1 MGEDRRAIGV
11 FDSGIGGLTAM
22 RELAALLPHEDIV
35 YFGDTG
41 RVPYGT
47 RSRETIV
54 KYARQDAR
62 FLCSFHLKLLLI
74 ACGTASYAALD
85 TLKEELPIPVY
96 GVVEGASRRAVE
108 LTRTGRVAVLATPA
122 TISGHV
128 FGKCLKNL
136 SPDITVM
143 EKACP
148 LFVPIVENGRFQPED
163 PIVRILTEE
172 YLAPVR
178 EAGVDTII
186 LGCTHY
192 PLLLEAI
199 SRCVPGAALISSGA
213 EAAKMVAASLRNSA
227 LAAPQT
233 HDGTRRYFVSD
244 SVEQF
249 RQNAGMYLCHPLDGD
264 VEWVD
269 IEKYE

>member
-1 MGEDRRAIGV
+1 MGKNRRAIGV

-22 RELAALLPHEDIV
+22 RELSSLLPHENIV

-47 RSRETIV
+47 RSRETII
-54 KYARQDAR
+54 KYARQDAH
-62 FLCSFHLKLLLI
+62 FLCGFDLKLLLI

-85 TLKEELPIPVY
+85 VLQEELPIPVY
-96 GVVEGASRRAVE
+96 GVVESASLRAVE
-108 LTRTGRVAVLATPA
+108 LTRNRRVAVLATPT
-122 TISGHV
+122 TISGHAY
-128 FGKCLKNL
+128 GNCLKRL
-136 SPDITVM
+136 MPEVEVL

-148 LFVPIVENGRFQPED
+148 LFVPVVENGRFAPED

-178 EAGVDTII
+178 EMGADTVI

-192 PLLLEAI
+192 PLLMNAI
-199 SRCVPGAALISSGA
+199 SRCVPDVMLVNSSA
-213 EAAKMVAASLRNSA
+213 EAAGMVAAYCQDSA
-227 LAAPQT
+227 LAAPENQI
-233 HDGTRRYFVSD
+233 GTRRYFVSD
-244 SVEQF
+244 SVAQF
-249 RQNAGMYLCHPLDGD
+249 EQNAQMYLGHGLDGS
-264 VEWVD
+264 VEWVN

>member
-1 MGEDRRAIGV
+1 MGEDNRAIGV

-22 RELAALLPHEDIV
+22 RELSALLPHEDIV

-62 FLCSFHLKLLLI
+62 FLCSFDLKLLLI
-74 ACGTASYAALD
+74 ACGTASYAALE
-85 TLKEELPIPVY
+85 TLQKELPIPVF

-108 LTRTGRVAVLATPA
+108 VTRVGRGAGLATPA

-128 FGKCLKNL
+128 FGNFLKGL
-136 SPDITVM
+136 SQEITVI

-148 LFVPIVENGRFQPED
+148 LFVPVVENGRFRPED
-163 PIVRILTEE
+163 PLVRILTEE

-178 EAGVDTII
+178 EAGADTII

-192 PLLLEAI
+192 PLLSEAI

-213 EAAKMVAASLRNSA
+213 EAAKAVADSLKKNG
-227 LAAPQT
+227 LTAPEGRI
-233 HDGTRRYFVSD
+233 GTRRYFVSD

-249 RQNAGMYLCHPLDGD
+249 KQNAGMYLCHPLDGS
-264 VEWVD
+264 VAWVD

>member
-1 MGEDRRAIGV
+1 MRVDKRAIGV

-22 RELAALLPHEDIV
+22 RELAAFLPHEDIV

-62 FLCSFHLKLLLI
+62 FLCSFDLKLLLI
-74 ACGTASYAALD
+74 ACGTASYAALE
-85 TLKEELPIPVY
+85 TLQQELPIPVF
-96 GVVEGASRRAVE
+96 GVVEGASRRAAE
-108 LTRTGRVAVLATPA
+108 LTRVGRVAVLATPA

-128 FGKCLKNL
+128 FGNFLNTI
-136 SPDITVM
+136 SPGITVL

-163 PIVRILTEE
+163 PLVRILTEE

-192 PLLLEAI
+192 PLLAEAI
-199 SRCVPGAALISSGA
+199 SRCVPGAALVNSGV
-213 EAAKMVAASLRNSA
+213 EAAKTVAESLRKTC
-227 LAAPQT
+227 LAAPET
-233 HDGTRRYFVSD
+233 HVGTRRYFVSD
-244 SVEQF
+244 SVAQF
-249 RQNAGMYLCHPLDGD
+249 RQNAGMYLRHPLDGS

>member
-1 MGEDRRAIGV
+1 
-11 FDSGIGGLTAM
+11 
-22 RELAALLPHEDIV
+22 
-35 YFGDTG
+35 
-41 RVPYGT
+41 
-47 RSRETIV
+47 
-54 KYARQDAR
+54 
-62 FLCSFHLKLLLI
+62 
-74 ACGTASYAALD
+74 
-85 TLKEELPIPVY
+85 
-96 GVVEGASRRAVE
+96 
-108 LTRTGRVAVLATPA
+108 
-122 TISGHV
+122 
-128 FGKCLKNL
+128 
-136 SPDITVM
+136 M

-192 PLLLEAI
+192 PLLTEAI

-213 EAAKMVAASLRNSA
+213 EAAKMVAASLRDSA

-233 HDGTRRYFVSD
+233 HAGTRRYFVSD

>member
-22 RELAALLPHEDIV
+22 RELAALLPNENII

-47 RSRETIV
+47 RSRETII

-62 FLCSFHLKLLLI
+62 FLCGFDIKLLLI
-74 ACGTASYAALD
+74 ACGTASYAALEV
-85 TLKEELPIPVY
+85 LQKELPIPVY
-96 GVVEGASRRAVE
+96 GVVESASRRAVE
-108 LTRTGRVAVLATPA
+108 RTRNRRVAVLATPA
-122 TISGHV
+122 TISGHAY
-128 FGKCLKNL
+128 GNCLRGL
-136 SPDITVM
+136 MPGIEVL

-148 LFVPIVENGRFQPED
+148 LFVPVVENGRFEPED

-178 EAGVDTII
+178 DMGADTVI

-192 PLLLEAI
+192 PLLMDAI
-199 SRCVPGAALISSGA
+199 SQCVPEVTLVNSSE
-213 EAAKMVAASLRNSA
+213 EAARSVAAYCKNSP
-227 LAAPQT
+227 LAAPEDQV
-233 HDGTRRYFVSD
+233 GTRRYFVSD
-244 SVEQF
+244 SVAQF
-249 RQNAGMYLCHPLDGD
+249 EQNAQMYLCHSLDGD
-264 VEWVD
+264 VEWVN

>member
-1 MGEDRRAIGV
+1 MGEDNRAIGV

-22 RELAALLPHEDIV
+22 RELSALLPHEDIV

-62 FLCSFHLKLLLI
+62 FLCSFDLKLLLI
-74 ACGTASYAALD
+74 ACGTASYAALE
-85 TLKEELPIPVY
+85 TLQKELPIPVF

-108 LTRTGRVAVLATPA
+108 VTRVGRVAVLATPA

-128 FGKCLKNL
+128 FGNFLKGL
-136 SPDITVM
+136 SQEITVI

-148 LFVPIVENGRFQPED
+148 LFVPVVENGRFRPED
-163 PIVRILTEE
+163 PLVRILTEE

-178 EAGVDTII
+178 EAGADTII
-186 LGCTHY
+186 LGLYALSVAFGGYFTLRTWCCAHKFGGGGR
-192 PLLLEAI
+192 ESS
-199 SRCVPGAALISSGA
+199 SRFPEKKWLDSSGRA
-213 EAAKMVAASLRNSA
+213 YWY
-227 LAAPQT
+227 APL
-233 HDGTRRYFVSD
+233 F
-244 SVEQF
+244 
-249 RQNAGMYLCHPLDGD
+249 C
-264 VEWVD
+264 
-269 IEKYE
+269 

>member
-1 MGEDRRAIGV
+1 MGRIDAPSAF

-22 RELAALLPHEDIV
+22 RELAALLPHENIV

-47 RSRETIV
+47 RSRETII

-62 FLCSFHLKLLLI
+62 FLCGFDLKLLLI
-74 ACGTASYAALD
+74 ACGTASFAALE
-85 TLKEELPIPVY
+85 TLQRELPIPVY
-96 GVVEGASRRAVE
+96 GWWRGASRRAVA
-108 LTRTGRVAVLATPA
+108 LTRAGRVAVLATPA

-128 FGKCLKNL
+128 FGAFLQKL
-136 SPDITVM
+136 SPGITVL

-163 PIVRILTEE
+163 PLVRILTEE

-178 EAGVDTII
+178 EAGADTIV

-192 PLLLEAI
+192 PLLSEAI
-199 SRCVPGAALISSGA
+199 SRCVPGAALVNSGA
-213 EAAKMVAASLRNSA
+213 EAAKAVAAELAGSS
-227 LAAPQT
+227 LAAPETQT
-233 HDGTRRYFVSD
+233 GTRRYFVSD
-244 SVEQF
+244 SVAQF
-249 RQNAGMYLCHPLDGD
+249 EQNAGMYLQHTLDGE
-264 VEWVD
+264 VQWVN

>member
-54 KYARQDAR
+54 KYARQDAK
-62 FLCSFHLKLLLI
+62 FLCSFDLKLLLI
-74 ACGTASYAALD
+74 ACGTASYAALE
-85 TLKEELPIPVY
+85 TLQEELPIPVF

-108 LTRTGRVAVLATPA
+108 LTRVGRVAVLATPA

-128 FGKCLKNL
+128 FRDYLKKL
-136 SPDITVM
+136 SPEVTVI
-143 EKACP
+143 EKSCP
-148 LFVPIVENGRFQPED
+148 LFVPVVENGRFRPED
-163 PIVRILTEE
+163 PIVQILAEE

-178 EAGVDTII
+178 EAEADTVI

-192 PLLLEAI
+192 PLLSEAI
-199 SRCVPGAALISSGA
+199 SRCVPGAALVSSGA
-213 EAAKMVAASLRNSA
+213 EAANVVAASLRENC
-227 LAAPQT
+227 LAAPVT
-233 HDGTRRYFVSD
+233 RVGTRRYFVSD
-244 SVEQF
+244 SVAQF
-249 RQNAGMYLCHPLDGD
+249 EQNAGMYLRHPLDGS